1 MNELSS
7 SPTSLLFLQ
16 AAKHAARLARQ
27 TFNHFLHSASSVTWK
42 VGSGWAPQG
51 GKAATQL
58 FPEQVVADAR
68 GQTQRQE
75 ITFCKEETLDQVKWI
90 LDFQSTFNAAMKQES
105 GNVPV

>member
-27 TFNHFLHSASSVTWK
+27 TFNHFLYSASSITWE
-42 VGSGWAPQG
+42 VGSAWAPQR

-58 FPEQVVADAR
+58 FPKQVVADAE

-75 ITFCKEETLDQVKWI
+75 ITFWKEEILDWVKWI
-90 LDFQSTFNAAMKQES
+90 S
-105 GNVPV
+105 